1 MTRSHVD
8 SDALEAIDPT
18 DVPRVTARELALAVK
33 LLQELGK
40 SLEDAASLTDED
52 VRRVEAAFWHHLK
65 RHRVRKT
72 AVLLRFRCLVE
83 VCRAR
88 RIAGLMS
95 DHGRDAMN
103 GILSAAAGLRLNT
116 SWGFSPQ
123 KLASAAMAAIAPA
136 SVAA

>member
-1 MTRSHVD
+1 MTCSHPPVV
-8 SDALEAIDPT
+8 LTAIDPT

-40 SLEDAASLTDED
+40 SLEDAADLTDDD

-65 RHRVRKT
+65 RHRLRKT
-72 AVLLRFRCLVE
+72 AVLLRFRCLVQ

-88 RIAGLMS
+88 RVADLMS

-103 GILSAAAGLRLNT
+103 GILAAAAGLRLNAA
-116 SWGFSPQ
+116 WGFSPL
-123 KLASAAMAAIAPA
+123 KLARAAMVAIEPAPQGA
-136 SVAA
+136 